1 MVVKVSMRQDL
12 VSMRLH
18 GHGQKKVLQECG
30 EAQKEG
36 MHFPEYRCSCWR
48 YKNRVW
54 KVDFRVIQAIIKQK
68 APSFIAFK
76 NIYVTEASL
85 MHIGPINNVV
95 NSYYV
100 FLLFSPGREEYTA
113 GCFKI
118 KIHMHK
124 HILLDIDAGES

>member
-1 MVVKVSMRQDL
+1 MDTGRRKHYRRVEKHGRQARTSQGTDAAAGGI
-12 VSMRLH
+12 RR
-18 GHGQKKVLQECG
+18 KI
-30 EAQKEG
+30 
-36 MHFPEYRCSCWR
+36 
-48 YKNRVW
+48 VW

-76 NIYVTEASL
+76 NMYVTEALL
-85 MHIGPINNVV
+85 MHISPFNNTV

-100 FLLFSPGREEYTA
+100 FLLFSPGREEHTA

-124 HILLDIDAGES
+124 HVPLDTDAGER